1 MHRLTRKED
10 AMNMRVRQ
18 LWVPVLS
25 TFLISVS
32 VQFVALRVPRLPPWV
47 FFTRNG
53 VSIVLAPLWM
63 LALPFIGALGASLSL
78 RAGGNTRDRLVT
90 ALGSAW
96 LNGGILTLGVP
107 LSMVIERHFSLSIKL
122 TAYIVYMIAWC
133 LVPAVL
139 LALGALPWL
148 GHKATMRA
156 RSATGLERPDRLAVG
171 SACSKRQLVRRGR
184 IDSSGIVRRRSL
196 VRVRLDCHPAHRAV
210 ATRAPHRA
218 GGTP

>member
-1 MHRLTRKED
+1 
-10 AMNMRVRQ
+10 MNMRVRQ
-18 LWVPVLS
+18 LWAPVLS
-25 TFLISVS
+25 TFLVSVS
-32 VQFVALRVPRLPPWV
+32 VQFVALRVPQLPPRV

-78 RAGGNTRDRLVT
+78 RAGGNTRDRLLT

-107 LSMVIERHFSLSIKL
+107 LSMVIERHFSSLSIKL

-133 LVPAVL
+133 LAPAVL

-148 GHKATMRA
+148 GRKATMRA
-156 RSATGLERPDRLAVG
+156 RGATDL
-171 SACSKRQLVRRGR
+171 
-184 IDSSGIVRRRSL
+184 
-196 VRVRLDCHPAHRAV
+196 
-210 ATRAPHRA
+210 
-218 GGTP
+218 

>member
-1 MHRLTRKED
+1 
-10 AMNMRVRQ
+10 MRVRR

-32 VQFVALRVPRLPPWV
+32 VQFVALRVPQLPPRV

-63 LALPFIGALGASLSL
+63 LALPFIGALGAWLSL
-78 RAGGNTRDRLVT
+78 RAGGNTRDRLLA

-107 LSMVIERHFSLSIKL
+107 LSMIIERRAVTAGLLSIKL

-148 GHKATMRA
+148 GRKATMRA
-156 RSATGLERPDRLAVG
+156 RGATGL
-171 SACSKRQLVRRGR
+171 
-184 IDSSGIVRRRSL
+184 
-196 VRVRLDCHPAHRAV
+196 
-210 ATRAPHRA
+210 
-218 GGTP
+218 